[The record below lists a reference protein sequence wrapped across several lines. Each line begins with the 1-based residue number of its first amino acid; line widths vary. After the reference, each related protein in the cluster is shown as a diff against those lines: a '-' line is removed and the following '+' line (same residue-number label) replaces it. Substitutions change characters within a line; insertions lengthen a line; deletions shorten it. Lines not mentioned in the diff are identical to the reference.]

1 MATVTRLSFT
11 GDENA
16 DHFVS
21 TNPLA
26 LLVGI
31 LLDQQVPLENAFAAP
46 YQLTRRLGV
55 DFAAETIAWMPP
67 KDFEACF
74 RQPPAL
80 HRYPGMMARR
90 VQMLCSHITEHYQGD
105 AAAIW
110 KDRQDADEL
119 LNAVTALPGFSEQKA
134 RILVALLAKQLGVAP
149 DGWEEAAGIYGLPGY
164 RSVADV
170 TDRHSLDLVR
180 AYSRQHRTGS

>member
-31 LLDQQVPLENAFAAP
+31 LLDQQVPMENAFAAP

-55 DFAAETIAWMPP
+55 DFTAEAIAWMPP
-67 KDFEACF
+67 KDLEACF

-80 HRYPGMMARR
+80 HRYPGMMSRR
-90 VQMLCSHITEHYQGD
+90 VQTLCNHITQQYQGD
-105 AAAIW
+105 AAAVW
-110 KDRQDADEL
+110 TDRQDGTEL
-119 LNAVTALPGFSEQKA
+119 LSAILALPGFNERMA
-134 RILVALLAKQLGVAP
+134 RILVALLAKQLGVTP
-149 DGWEEAAGIYGLPGY
+149 VGWETAAGIYGLPGF
-164 RSVADV
+164 RSIADV
-170 TDRHSLDLVR
+170 TDRQSLDRVR
-180 AYSRQHRTGS
+180 AYNREYRPGG

>member
-16 DHFVS
+16 DHFLS

-31 LLDQQVPLENAFAAP
+31 LLDQQVPMERAFAAP
-46 YQLTRRLGV
+46 FQLTRRLDV
-55 DFAAETIAWMPP
+55 DFTAEAIAWMPP

-80 HRYPGMMARR
+80 HRYPRMMARR
-90 VQMLCSHITEHYQGD
+90 IQILCSYITEHYHGD

-110 KDRQDADEL
+110 KDNEDGSEL
-119 LNAVTALPGFSEQKA
+119 LSTIKALPGFSEKNA
-134 RILVALLAKQLGVAP
+134 RILVALLAKQLGVTP
-149 DGWEEAAGIYGLPGY
+149 VGWEAAAGIYGLPGY
-164 RSVADV
+164 RSIADV
-170 TDRHSLDLVR
+170 TDRQSLDRVR
-180 AYSRQHRTGS
+180 AYNRELRTGS